1 MCSENNSIC
10 TKQMP
15 VMLQHAKMTKT
26 KLNGSQEKVKKLK
39 LKQALTKEYYVI
51 LDLCQNFKE
60 HIFKEI
66 FNKFF
71 HTEYLHTYTCTL
83 FQLNFTTVLFA
94 QIACMIFLTYVQL
107 EFSSWKHFVQFHF
120 GCEGV
125 KSNIINIQR
134 PGMCCCWC
142 LAAK

>member
-83 FQLNFTTVLFA
+83 FQLNFTTRTFCSNCVYDISNLCSTWVFVLVTFCSISFRA
-94 QIACMIFLTYVQL
+94 R
-107 EFSSWKHFVQFHF
+107 
-120 GCEGV
+120 GV
-125 KSNIINIQR
+125 KTNIINIQR
-134 PGMCCCWC
+134 PGMCCRWC